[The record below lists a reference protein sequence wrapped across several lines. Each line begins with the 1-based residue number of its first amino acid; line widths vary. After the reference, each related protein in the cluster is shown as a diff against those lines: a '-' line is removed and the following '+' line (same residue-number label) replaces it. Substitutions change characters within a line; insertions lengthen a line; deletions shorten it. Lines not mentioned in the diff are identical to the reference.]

1 MFNLKRIVVALIA
14 ALVIAF
20 AGSIAKADGIPLG
33 IVINETPKGIEVTQV
48 LSGGIADH
56 CMPRLRPGA
65 YIITLNGLPLKSAE
79 DFKRVIDSSTFVRFE
94 FIDPK
99 GESRWARAWS
109 SGYAP
114 SDAKACCTIGV
125 PAPAVIALPLVMS
138 PWPSN
143 CYNFDFRCL
152 R

>member
-1 MFNLKRIVVALIA
+1 MFYSKRIVVALLA

-20 AGSIAKADGIPLG
+20 TGSIAKADGIPLG
-33 IVINETPKGIEVTQV
+33 IVVDETPKGIEVTQV
-48 LSGGIADH
+48 LPGGIADR

-65 YIITLNGLPLKSAE
+65 YIITLNGFPVRSAV

-109 SGYAP
+109 NGYAP
-114 SDAKACCTIGV
+114 SDAKPCCSIGV
-125 PAPAVIALPLVMS
+125 SSQAAILPPLVV
-138 PWPSN
+138 PWTSN
-143 CYNFDFRCL
+143 CHNFDFRCL